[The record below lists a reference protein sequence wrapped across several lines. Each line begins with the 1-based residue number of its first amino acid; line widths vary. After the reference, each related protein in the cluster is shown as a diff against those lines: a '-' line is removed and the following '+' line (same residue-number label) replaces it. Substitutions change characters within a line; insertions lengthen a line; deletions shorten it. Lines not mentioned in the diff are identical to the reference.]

1 VVYVVSSGGGVEI
14 QGRSRNR
21 HSASAGS
28 TNKVSVG
35 QSAVVC
41 HIVTCKQEFTF
52 LLLGTP
58 IELVQ

>member
-14 QGRSRNR
+14 QGRCRNR

-28 TNKVSVG
+28 TNKVSVC

-41 HIVTCKQEFTF
+41 HIVTCKPEFTF

>member
-1 VVYVVSSGGGVEI
+1 MVYVVSSGGGVQI